1 MLTEVLLWIHVACAC
16 SGFVIAGGLGIA
28 ALRARKRNHG
38 ELSLS
43 FWRWQRVVQG
53 ITVVL
58 AGAGIGL
65 YLSGRRP
72 SDPLHL
78 LYGALA
84 LLTILLQ
91 GATGPDRDLRDFFP
105 GLRVKPVWII
115 FGLNAFLWAMYGRGL
130 STGFFGV

>member
-1 MLTEVLLWIHVACAC
+1 MLTEVLLWVHVTSAC

-28 ALRARKRNHG
+28 ALRARKRG
-38 ELSLS
+38 ELSPA
-43 FWRWQRVVQG
+43 FWKWQRAVQG
-53 ITVVL
+53 ITLVL
-58 AGAGIGL
+58 AGAGVGL

-72 SDPLHL
+72 IDPLHL

-91 GATGPDRDLRDFFP
+91 GATGPNRDLRDFFP
-105 GLRVKPVWII
+105 ELRVNPIWII